1 VLHLVE
7 TRPEGATEM
16 EEDHQPDKG
25 NDDDDHEDESPT
37 RSGLGRSAGGT
48 SVGVVFSLGG
58 AARVVHAVPLLLPF
72 AVSGPPNVIET
83 DCLLDEQVVRAQHQ
97 VHQMIRDLL
106 IDAVKTGDV
115 RDDVPPDELA
125 TYCVHALTGAGSQRS
140 KTAVRR
146 LVSVTLAG
154 LRPPRS
160 SSTNRRSGPTSSGS

>member
-1 VLHLVE
+1 
-7 TRPEGATEM
+7 M

>member
-1 VLHLVE
+1 MTTTT
-7 TRPEGATEM
+7 TRT
-16 EEDHQPDKG
+16 
-25 NDDDDHEDESPT
+25 SPQ
-37 RSGLGRSAGGT
+37 RALGL
-48 SVGVVFSLGG
+48 
-58 AARVVHAVPLLLPF
+58 AALP
-72 AVSGPPNVIET
+72 AGPPNVIET

-160 SSTNRRSGPTSSGS
+160 SSTNRRSGPTS